1 MSTTPPAQA
10 LVAEGLGKRYGRV
23 WGLRD
28 CSLTIPVG
36 RVVGLVG
43 ANGAGKTT
51 LLNLAVGLLAP
62 TTGSLRVL
70 GEVPS
75 GTAEQL
81 ARIGFV
87 GQAAPLYDTMT
98 VADHVRFGR
107 SLNPRWNGNGARR
120 RLEGLGID
128 LARKTGQLSGG
139 QRAQVALA
147 LANRTSWSGA

>member
-1 MSTTPPAQA
+1 M
-10 LVAEGLGKRYGRV
+10 AEGLGKRYGRV

-75 GTAEQL
+75 GTTEQL

-98 VADHVRFGR
+98 VADQARDGGELAGLEEDGQGR
-107 SLNPRWNGNGARR
+107 TGEPDRVDLPHLEGSRR
-120 RLEGLGID
+120 RG
-128 LARKTGQLSGG
+128 
-139 QRAQVALA
+139 
-147 LANRTSWSGA
+147 